1 MRNDERLLR
10 DVQAT
15 SFLAHDILLYLDT
28 HPDDREAF
36 EAYQRALGDRRR
48 LKIVRALMLRP
59 HNASEIADLTQ
70 LSPATVSYHMTE
82 LVNKQLVSAEAT
94 GSRVLYRLNSEGL
107 RALMDDLGAMVG
119 KGS

>member
-36 EAYQRALGDRRR
+36 EAYPRALGDRREAVR
-48 LKIVRALMLRP
+48 AYEQQVRALQP
-59 HNASEIADLTQ
+59 D
-70 LSPATVSYHMTE
+70 
-82 LVNKQLVSAEAT
+82 
-94 GSRVLYRLNSEGL
+94 GL
-107 RALMDDLGAMVG
+107 RRQSAFDWVDEPFPWQ
-119 KGS
+119 

>member
-36 EAYQRALGDRRR
+36 
-48 LKIVRALMLRP
+48 
-59 HNASEIADLTQ
+59 
-70 LSPATVSYHMTE
+70 
-82 LVNKQLVSAEAT
+82 
-94 GSRVLYRLNSEGL
+94 
-107 RALMDDLGAMVG
+107 
-119 KGS
+119 